1 MEQRDDSY
9 YIGKVLSGDTSA
21 YAVLVDRYKTMAFN
35 ISLRILGSREDAEE
49 VAQDSFVKAFRS
61 LGSFRGSARFSTWL
75 FRIVYNSSVSHYRKR
90 KREIVS
96 DQGEA
101 VVMKYAGLTEE
112 GDAEA
117 NEAMVLALREALSTL
132 PEEEQAM
139 ITLYYYQ
146 DSSIDDIAAIA
157 RMTPSNV
164 KVRLHRARKKLHEL
178 ISRQVADEARA

>member
-35 ISLRILGSREDAEE
+35 ISLRIVGNREDAEE

-61 LGSFRGSARFSTWL
+61 LGSFRGSARFPTWL

-96 DQGEA
+96 DPGE
-101 VVMKYAGLTEE
+101 VGSMKHAGLTEE
-112 GDAEA
+112 MNTEGE
-117 NEAMVLALREALSTL
+117 EAMAGALQEAIKTL
-132 PEEEQAM
+132 PQVEQAM

-146 DSSIDDIAAIA
+146 ESSIDDIAAITK
-157 RMTPSNV
+157 MTPSNV
-164 KVRLHRARKKLHEL
+164 KVRLHRARKRLHEQINRL
-178 ISRQVADEARA
+178 VADEARA